1 MIIRPDNREADQL
14 RSVSFQPGIAPHA
27 AGSVIAA
34 FGNTR
39 VICAATLE
47 EKVPAWM
54 RAQGVKGG
62 WLTAE
67 YSLLPYSTL
76 DRKPRDISRG
86 KLDGRTVE
94 IQRLIGRSLR
104 AVADLEKLEGMT
116 LWIDCDVL
124 QADGGTRTAS
134 ISGAYVAAKLAVKK
148 FIAAGKL
155 AEDPFTD
162 SVAAV
167 SVGIYQETPILDL
180 CYVEDKDAAVD
191 ANVVMT
197 GTGRFVELQSSG
209 EEATFSPEEL
219 AAMIALG
226 NFLMMHRFY
235 SAAFSAAGASAPS
248 APSSV
253 AGASAAALAASS
265 AAFFSAKALAFSS
278 FTFFSASRRALAI
291 SFLASSSFAFR
302 AAKPFCLLFF
312 QAWNLVSA
320 SASPKAP
327 FATPPN
333 RCFFI

>member
-104 AVADLEKLEGMT
+104 AVVDLEKLEGMT

-148 FIAAGKL
+148 LLAAGRL

-226 NFLMMHRFY
+226 KKGIAEISEIQRR
-235 SAAFSAAGASAPS
+235 
-248 APSSV
+248 V
-253 AGASAAALAASS
+253 LA
-265 AAFFSAKALAFSS
+265 
-278 FTFFSASRRALAI
+278 
-291 SFLASSSFAFR
+291 
-302 AAKPFCLLFF
+302 
-312 QAWNLVSA
+312 
-320 SASPKAP
+320 
-327 FATPPN
+327 
-333 RCFFI
+333 